1 MVDINSFLDKVFMTR
16 KTPVQG
22 LLSPEEQQGLETQ
35 KNIGTAL
42 GILTGVGTNYN
53 KGVLSS
59 VLGGVTGAIGGRQS
73 PVDFATQNFMTSTD
87 LTKKMQEM
95 QKTSA
100 EIQKLGY
107 ENNFLLAKKNSLE
120 NLINSTNDPFLKN
133 AYQAD
138 LNATIGQMM
147 KVNNPAPSF
156 EESLAIKAIGGNINN
171 LTSDQALN
179 LIESKGGLTQKDIL
193 TANIEGAREPAFAD
207 RLKSVPMRTSAD
219 ILRSGRIPQNV
230 PSGQGVS
237 YTPPTEIRLPS
248 TNLFDRTEPVIYN
261 NQGGVPLTQPS
272 VSQQTQQVAPATK
285 KSTLQQEKVYNNFQ
299 TANDQFTNQNPVVG
313 QNLQYSPKKVQ
324 EYKDKFPEV
333 STLNTRVLQE
343 YNDAE
348 LQIDKLLNHAGFN
361 DLFSVGGDISK
372 ATSRQAQA
380 AGILWDKIKSSGV
393 ANTLKQQKLED
404 PNGATPYGQMN
415 YSELILVKQG
425 YTELPNAGT
434 NPESAKAALTSL
446 KEILGKSRDGLLNKH
461 NTIYGSQGTDRF
473 EKKITTNFET
483 NAGTAYLGSVLQGKL
498 FGNKGI
504 QDNYYYIQAP
514 DNTLRLLKNPKT
526 KQPLTKQDVLKQGF
540 ENIYLK

>member
-1 MVDINSFLDKVFMTR
+1 M
-16 KTPVQG
+16 
-22 LLSPEEQQGLETQ
+22 
-35 KNIGTAL
+35 
-42 GILTGVGTNYN
+42 
-53 KGVLSS
+53 
-59 VLGGVTGAIGGRQS
+59 
-73 PVDFATQNFMTSTD
+73 
-87 LTKKMQEM
+87 
-95 QKTSA
+95 
-100 EIQKLGY
+100 
-107 ENNFLLAKKNSLE
+107 
-120 NLINSTNDPFLKN
+120 
-133 AYQAD
+133 
-138 LNATIGQMM
+138 
-147 KVNNPAPSF
+147 
-156 EESLAIKAIGGNINN
+156 
-171 LTSDQALN
+171 
-179 LIESKGGLTQKDIL
+179 
-193 TANIEGAREPAFAD
+193 
-207 RLKSVPMRTSAD
+207 
-219 ILRSGRIPQNV
+219 
-230 PSGQGVS
+230 
-237 YTPPTEIRLPS
+237 
-248 TNLFDRTEPVIYN
+248 
-261 NQGGVPLTQPS
+261 
-272 VSQQTQQVAPATK
+272 
-285 KSTLQQEKVYNNFQ
+285 
-299 TANDQFTNQNPVVG
+299 
-313 QNLQYSPKKVQ
+313 
-324 EYKDKFPEV
+324 
-333 STLNTRVLQE
+333 QE

-473 EKKITTNFET
+473 EKKITTSFET

-514 DNTLRLLKNPKT
+514 DNSLRLLKNPKT

-540 ENIYLK
+540 ENIFLK

>member
-1 MVDINSFLDKVFMTR
+1 MADINSLLDTLFMTR
-16 KTPVQG
+16 KTPVTG
-22 LLSPEEQQGLETQ
+22 LLSTEEQQGLETQ

-53 KGVLSS
+53 KGVLQS
-59 VLGGVTGAIGGRQS
+59 VLGGVSGAVGGRQA
-73 PVDFATQNFMTSTD
+73 PIDYATKNFMTTTE
-87 LTKKMQEM
+87 LAKMM
-95 QKTSA
+95 QD
-100 EIQKLGY
+100 IQKGGEEVKKLNY
-107 ENNFLLAKKNSLE
+107 ENEFLEKKKNA
-120 NLINSTNDPFLKN
+120 LIRLVNTTTDPFLRD
-133 AYQAD
+133 AYEAD
-138 LNATIGQMM
+138 LSSTLTQLI

-156 EESLAIKAIGGNINN
+156 EESLAIKALGGNINT
-171 LTSDQALN
+171 LTPDQALT
-179 LIESKGGLTQKDIL
+179 LVRSKGGLTQKDIL
-193 TANIEGAREPAFAD
+193 DANIKGVETPA
-207 RLKSVPMRTSAD
+207 LNIKKMNMPTPAD
-219 ILRSGRIPQNV
+219 ILQAGRVPQNV
-230 PSGQGVS
+230 STGQGVS
-237 YTPPTEIRLPS
+237 YTPSTEIKLPS
-248 TNLFDRTEPVIYN
+248 TSLFDRTEPVIYS

-272 VSQQTQQVAPATK
+272 ITQQTQPVVSPTK
-285 KSTLQQEKVYNNFQ
+285 KPTLQQEKTYSNFQ
-299 TANDQFTNQNPVVG
+299 DANNQFTNQNPVVG
-313 QNLQYSPKKVQ
+313 ENLQYSPKKVQ
-324 EYKDKFPEV
+324 EYKDKFPEI

-380 AGILWDKIKSSGV
+380 AGILWDKIKSGGV

-434 NPESAKAALTSL
+434 NPESAKAALTNL

-473 EKKITTNFET
+473 EKKITTSFET

>member
-1 MVDINSFLDKVFMTR
+1 MADINSLLDSLFMTR

-22 LLSPEEQQGLETQ
+22 LLSPEEQQSLETQ

-59 VLGGVTGAIGGRQS
+59 VLGGVTGAVGGRQA
-73 PVDFATQNFMTSTD
+73 PIDYATKNFMTTTE
-87 LTKKMQEM
+87 LAKMM
-95 QKTSA
+95 QDIKKTSL
-100 EIQKLGY
+100 ET
-107 ENNFLLAKKNSLE
+107 NFLQQKQDALVSL
-120 NLINSTNDPFLKN
+120 IKGTNDPVLK
-133 AYQAD
+133 D
-138 LNATIGQMM
+138 LYKANLDGVTAQMA
-147 KVNNPAPSF
+147 KRNYPAPDF
-156 EESLAIKAIGGNINN
+156 GESLAIKAIGGDINN

-193 TANIEGAREPAFAD
+193 TANIEGANVPEFAN
-207 RLKSVPMRTSAD
+207 RLKNIPMKTSAD
-219 ILRSGRIPQNV
+219 ILRSGRVPQNV

-248 TNLFDRTEPVIYN
+248 TNLFNRPEPVIYS

-272 VSQQTQQVAPATK
+272 VSQQTQPAVAPTK
-285 KSTLQQEKVYNNFQ
+285 KPTLQQEKVYSNFQ

-514 DNTLRLLKNPKT
+514 DNSLRLLKNPKT

-540 ENIYLK
+540 ENIFLK

>member
-1 MVDINSFLDKVFMTR
+1 MADNF
-16 KTPVQG
+16 QG
-22 LLSPEEQQGLETQ
+22 LLDTLF
-35 KNIGTAL
+35 
-42 GILTGVGTNYN
+42 LT
-53 KGVLSS
+53 
-59 VLGGVTGAIGGRQS
+59 RQS
-73 PVDFATQNFMTSTD
+73 PVSGLLSKEEQERLKTQQLLGTGIGLATGLASNWNKGVAGAALGGFTGAVGGRQAPIDAATKNFMTTTE
-87 LTKKMQEM
+87 LAKMMQDI
-95 QKTSA
+95 QKTSL
-100 EIQKLGY
+100 ET
-107 ENNFLLAKKNSLE
+107 NFLQQKQDALV
-120 NLINSTNDPFLKN
+120 NLIKGTNDPVLK
-133 AYQAD
+133 D
-138 LNATIGQMM
+138 LYKANLDGVTAQMA
-147 KVNNPAPSF
+147 KRNYPAPDF
-156 EESLAIKAIGGNINN
+156 GESLAIKAIGGDINN
-171 LTSDQALN
+171 LTSDQALS
-179 LIESKGGLTQKDIL
+179 LIQSKGGLTQKDIL
-193 TANIEGAREPAFAD
+193 EANIKGAETPALATAF
-207 RLKSVPMRTSAD
+207 KNIPMQTPAD

-230 PSGQGVS
+230 SSGQGVS

-272 VSQQTQQVAPATK
+272 VSQQTQPAVAPTK
-285 KSTLQQEKVYNNFQ
+285 KPTLQQEKVYSNFQ

-333 STLNTRVLQE
+333 SNLNTRVLQE

-473 EKKITTNFET
+473 EKKITTSFET

-514 DNTLRLLKNPKT
+514 DNSLRLLKNPKT

-540 ENIYLK
+540 ENIFLK